1 MKPKYN
7 PFVRSASLA
16 AIVLTL
22 GTAAK
27 ADMFDLN
34 GSTAGFGVT
43 DAGTFDWH
51 TASAWVPQ
59 ASANDTG
66 TGTGHA
72 TWVNGSRQAFFVG
85 AGTGTTYTVRLG
97 ADGSTA
103 TTLQN
108 FALNVNQAAT
118 GQLTGSGGSVTIGNP
133 GDTGVLSLNAANS
146 IGTFGGTLTVN
157 NPINLGNNTNTNFR
171 GGSGL
176 IVLNGSISGTG
187 TSGIALAASGSAL
200 GGTSGTL
207 TLAGNNSFTGNTSVN
222 AAYILRLQHANA
234 LGAAGGT
241 NTVNNNGAIEVAGGV
256 TIPSGESV
264 ILNGPASNF
273 FGALRAGSGG
283 GTWAGGISLG
293 NTDVRIG
300 ALSAQTLTVTG
311 TIANGATGTGFNV
324 SGQVGTGIVVL
335 NPTTSNTYTGTTGI
349 IRGILRLGK
358 NDALPTGTTL
368 DVDSSGGVT
377 DAATFD
383 MASFSQTVAVLQDTA
398 GSNINGRITNSVAAT
413 TSTLTVNQAS
423 NTAYDGIIQNGSG
436 SVVLTKGGVG
446 NLTLNGANT
455 YTGGTNIRNGSLT
468 LSNGNDRLATTSSVV
483 LGDVATSGK
492 LIIGSSITARNQTLA
507 GLTATGLGGSVVGA
521 HGTNNSLLT
530 LSFASGTK
538 TFAGT
543 LGGGGTNENRLALT
557 KSGAGTLVLSGDN
570 SYLGNTIVTAGVL
583 RISHGNALGFANS
596 TTINGNLATGRVE
609 LTGGITTGESFNLA
623 ARQGAAANAAALS
636 NLSGNNTVTGSIAG
650 ITGGSFMN
658 IESQAGLLTLEGG
671 LSQTGGE
678 GVRTWQFMGAGNGL
692 VSGIISN
699 GTADLTV
706 IKSGAG
712 TWTFSN
718 ANSYTG
724 NTTIN
729 VGSLR
734 INNNE
739 ALGGTGNGTTVASG
753 AALELLGDITVGAEA
768 LSLIGSGIASGGA
781 LRNISGTNV
790 YDGLLTLAGAT
801 RINSDAG
808 LLTLSNAGTIT
819 GATFGL
825 TVAGAGDTTIN
836 SIIGTTTG
844 TLAKVGAGTLT
855 LTGTNTYS
863 GATTIGN
870 NTLNVGTV
878 NITNSSALG
887 TGAVSIVSNAGGG
900 NLAALTL
907 NSATGITVANNF
919 TTSGEGQGG
928 NGIIRNVTGDNEISG
943 NFTLGSGGGST
954 RIHSDGGSLTLS
966 GAIAPSTTN
975 RALLLGGS
983 ATGTVSGAINNGSGA
998 NTLSGLTKQGDGTW
1012 EVSGGSNTFTGN
1024 TLVSGGTLKLTN
1036 NLAIQNS
1043 AFNTS
1048 GAGTLDTSTI
1058 DTPTFGGLTS
1068 ATDYAISSNVTGLT
1082 LKPVSGA
1089 THTYTGNLSG
1099 GATGLTLTKTGAGTQ
1114 VLGGTNS
1121 YTGDTTI
1128 NAGSLRIDNSGALG
1142 GTNIL
1147 VNSGSNGALVLGDA
1161 LVAGSGKALTIN
1173 GTGVGNVFGALS
1185 TGTGNVGTSEWQGSV
1200 SIGSNQTR
1208 IGTQSGTLLVS
1219 GNISAASATHQ
1230 LLVRNNGAL
1239 TTSFSGTNDYAG
1251 GTRIVIGTLEVSGG
1265 AALHDTGLVDLDGT
1279 AGVIFRVLG
1288 SETIGTLTSTNGVS
1302 PTDSRVNI
1310 GAATILSLSSGT
1322 RSYPGVIEGDGAL
1335 TVNGAVQTLSGTNT
1349 YTGATSVS
1357 AGTLAVSAAG
1367 SINTTSAISVAAGA
1381 QLIYNSSTALTV
1393 SPALN
1398 GAGTSSRAVLGGTGP
1413 INAAVTL
1420 NDLGDTLAP
1429 GNSPGIQ
1436 TFTPA
1441 QTWSSFS
1448 YDWELNNFITQVPG
1462 NNHDQLSLDSTLE
1475 LNGGVGAYQL
1485 NVLGL
1490 TAGNLTGAVPD
1501 FTEANQQWTI
1511 LTSVGAITG
1520 FDAANWTINTS
1531 GFSNNTP
1538 FGGNFTLTSDTNN
1551 VFLNYNAIPEP
1562 SAALLAALGSLML
1575 FRRRR
1580 TA

>member
-7 PFVRSASLA
+7 PFVRTASLA

-22 GTAAK
+22 GTSAQ

-34 GSTAGFGVT
+34 GSTTGFGVT

-59 ASANDTG
+59 ASADDTG

-108 FALNVNQAAT
+108 FALNVNQAT
-118 GQLTGSGGSVTIGNP
+118 SGQLTGSGGSVTIGNP

-157 NPINLGNNTNTNFR
+157 NPINLGPSRNTNFR
-171 GGSGL
+171 GGTM
-176 IVLNGSISGTG
+176 VLNGSISGTG
-187 TSGIALAASGSAL
+187 TSGVVLA
-200 GGTSGTL
+200 GTVFGMPANGTL

-222 AAYILRLQHANA
+222 AAYILRLQHDNA

-256 TIPSGESV
+256 TIANESV

-368 DVDSSGGVT
+368 DVDVADGQA

-383 MASFSQTVAVLQDTA
+383 MASFSQTVAVLQDSA
-398 GSNINGRITNSVAAT
+398 GTNINGRITNSVAAT

-423 NTAYDGIIQNGSG
+423 NTDFNGIIQNGSG

-468 LSNGNDRLATTSSVV
+468 LSNGDNRLATTSSVV

-492 LIIGSSITARNQTLA
+492 LIIGSSINARNQTLA

-530 LSFASGTK
+530 LSFASGTN

-570 SYLGNTIVTAGVL
+570 SYVGNTIVTAGVL

-596 TTINGNLATGRVE
+596 TTIDGNLATGRVE
-609 LTGGITTGESFNLA
+609 LTGGITTGESFILA

-658 IESQAGLLTLEGG
+658 IASQAGLLTLEGG
-671 LSQTGGE
+671 LSQTNGA

-825 TVAGAGDTTIN
+825 TVGGAGDTTIN

-870 NTLNVGTV
+870 NTQNVGTV

-887 TGAVSIVSNAGGG
+887 TGAVSIVSNVGSG

-943 NFTLGSGGGST
+943 NFTLGGGGGST

-966 GAIAPSTTN
+966 GAIAPNTTG

-998 NTLSGLTKQGDGTW
+998 NTLSGLTKQGTGTW
-1012 EVSGGSNTFTGN
+1012 T
-1024 TLVSGGTLKLTN
+1024 LTN
-1036 NLAIQNS
+1036 S
-1043 AFNTS
+1043 
-1048 GAGTLDTSTI
+1048 
-1058 DTPTFGGLTS
+1058 
-1068 ATDYAISSNVTGLT
+1068 
-1082 LKPVSGA
+1082 
-1089 THTYTGNLSG
+1089 
-1099 GATGLTLTKTGAGTQ
+1099 
-1114 VLGGTNS
+1114 
-1121 YTGDTTI
+1121 
-1128 NAGSLRIDNSGALG
+1128 
-1142 GTNIL
+1142 
-1147 VNSGSNGALVLGDA
+1147 
-1161 LVAGSGKALTIN
+1161 
-1173 GTGVGNVFGALS
+1173 
-1185 TGTGNVGTSEWQGSV
+1185 
-1200 SIGSNQTR
+1200 
-1208 IGTQSGTLLVS
+1208 
-1219 GNISAASATHQ
+1219 
-1230 LLVRNNGAL
+1230 
-1239 TTSFSGTNDYAG
+1239 
-1251 GTRIVIGTLEVSGG
+1251 
-1265 AALHDTGLVDLDGT
+1265 
-1279 AGVIFRVLG
+1279 
-1288 SETIGTLTSTNGVS
+1288 
-1302 PTDSRVNI
+1302 
-1310 GAATILSLSSGT
+1310 
-1322 RSYPGVIEGDGAL
+1322 
-1335 TVNGAVQTLSGTNT
+1335 NT

-1413 INAAVTL
+1413 IDAAVTL

-1462 NNHDQLSLDSTLE
+1462 NNHDQLSLASTL
-1475 LNGGVGAYQL
+1475 LLDGGVGAYQL

-1520 FDAANWTINTS
+1520 FDAANWTIDTS

-1538 FGGNFTLTSDTNN
+1538 FGGNFTLTSNTNN